1 MLRTEPT
8 DAPIHPTASQ
18 APEPPAPAPS
28 QTIGRRALLAAS
40 AAAAGAAG
48 VAMLAGCSKDAAHSA
63 AAGGTAPER
72 SGVADSADGAAAAT
86 GGSSGAATGGG
97 NSGAATGT
105 GSSGAAT
112 GGATSSAAAGSGGVA
127 IAKVADVPVGN
138 AIAATLSGK
147 PVLVSQPS
155 AGTVVAFSAICT
167 HMGCTVAPAGRE
179 FHCPCH
185 GSVYDAATGAVKKGP
200 APAPLPKIPTHV
212 VDGEVMSGA

>member
-86 GGSSGAATGGG
+86 AGS
-97 NSGAATGT
+97 SGAATGT